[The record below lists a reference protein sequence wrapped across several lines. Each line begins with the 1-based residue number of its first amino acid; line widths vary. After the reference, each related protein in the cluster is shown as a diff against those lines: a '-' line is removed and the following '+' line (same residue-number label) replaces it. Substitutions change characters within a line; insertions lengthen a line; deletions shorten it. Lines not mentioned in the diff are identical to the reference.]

1 MDEINATLL
10 KNRDSARESLEETK
24 NCLKKVNEG
33 QVAMNELDHAF
44 EIIQKGNQNFEKT
57 VTENNKNFDKIKEV
71 ISEIHEKTKIIN
83 NIVFQ
88 TKLLSFNASVEAA
101 RAGEHGKGFA
111 VVAEEVG
118 SLAAMSGNAAKE
130 IAGILDIAL
139 GTVNEIVDN
148 STSIVSRLVIEAS
161 SNITLGTQK
170 VSNSLRNFDEISQ
183 SVHKVSHSIEEIANA
198 TSEQAIGVNEVTK
211 SINILEQNNQR
222 SSLVAKQSS
231 EIATSLND
239 EFKEL
244 DIAFTETEKLF
255 VSGDID
261 TFHLPEIK
269 WSDKFLIGVDE
280 MDEEHRIL
288 IGIINELIKA
298 LNLDDGKLIFSKFK
312 ELKEYTVFHFDDEE
326 KFMQSVNYPDFVA
339 HKKIHENMI
348 AQFLKFE
355 DNLKNNQL
363 DKKKFLAFL
372 KNWLISHIL
381 GVDSQYATHSHS

>member
-83 NIVFQ
+83 DIVFQ

-170 VSNSLRNFDEISQ
+170 VSNSLWNFDEISQ

-280 MDEEHRIL
+280 MNEEHRIL
-288 IGIINELIKA
+288 IGIINELR
-298 LNLDDGKLIFSKFK
+298 
-312 ELKEYTVFHFDDEE
+312 
-326 KFMQSVNYPDFVA
+326 P
-339 HKKIHENMI
+339 
-348 AQFLKFE
+348 
-355 DNLKNNQL
+355 
-363 DKKKFLAFL
+363 
-372 KNWLISHIL
+372 
-381 GVDSQYATHSHS
+381 

>member
-170 VSNSLRNFDEISQ
+170 VSNSL
-183 SVHKVSHSIEEIANA
+183 
-198 TSEQAIGVNEVTK
+198 
-211 SINILEQNNQR
+211 
-222 SSLVAKQSS
+222 
-231 EIATSLND
+231 
-239 EFKEL
+239 
-244 DIAFTETEKLF
+244 
-255 VSGDID
+255 
-261 TFHLPEIK
+261 
-269 WSDKFLIGVDE
+269 
-280 MDEEHRIL
+280 
-288 IGIINELIKA
+288 
-298 LNLDDGKLIFSKFK
+298 
-312 ELKEYTVFHFDDEE
+312 
-326 KFMQSVNYPDFVA
+326 
-339 HKKIHENMI
+339 
-348 AQFLKFE
+348 
-355 DNLKNNQL
+355 
-363 DKKKFLAFL
+363 
-372 KNWLISHIL
+372 
-381 GVDSQYATHSHS
+381 